1 MPHKKNHHD
10 ANNHNHN
17 TNSHENKNA
26 NDLETASPHA
36 ASRWLKNISAFGVTT
51 VLSAGILVA
60 CGQMSSAENNVSS
73 STSKQN
79 SGVKSS
85 RDMLPSDMLKTMQAL
100 PQLTK
105 GLGKNGAAVI
115 DPNKPTLVK
124 FWASWCPSPCPSKR
138 PSKLCSLWLGPCSCS
153 TS

>member
-10 ANNHNHN
+10 ANNHDANNHDTN
-17 TNSHENKNA
+17 NHDTNSYNANSHENKNA
-26 NDLETASPHA
+26 NNLATAAPHA

-85 RDMLPSDMLKTMQAL
+85 RDMLPSDAAEGDIIAADEHGNITIQKEATDAWRLSLRQRLKL
-100 PQLTK
+100 LSDE
-105 GLGKNGAAVI
+105 I
-115 DPNKPTLVK
+115 ESD
-124 FWASWCPSPCPSKR
+124 
-138 PSKLCSLWLGPCSCS
+138 
-153 TS
+153 